1 MEKQLKGFGLFRR
14 SHESA
19 VDSAEVK
26 QYENR
31 IFQEV
36 CQLVRAFREKHPSVG
51 YAVRLERSAPLEPG
65 PAPSRYSAWLIVSLS
80 RNQTI
85 LESGPDT
92 TEWPDAR
99 DEITRV
105 RGKKLTVSDAYARL
119 IEEDLESITADYEAS
134 PGTYVENREASREML
149 AEACRVEWIE

>member
-26 QYENR
+26 QNENR

-65 PAPSRYSAWLIVSLS
+65 PTPSRYSAWLIVSLS

-92 TEWPDAR
+92 TSGPGQR
-99 DEITRV
+99 SPG
-105 RGKKLTVSDAYARL
+105 RGKKLTVSDVCPL
-119 IEEDLESITADYEAS
+119 IEEDLEALPPTTRQAPAPMWKTGEAS
-134 PGTYVENREASREML
+134 VKCWPGLPRGVDR
-149 AEACRVEWIE
+149 

>member
-1 MEKQLKGFGLFRR
+1 MEKQLKGFGLFRK

-26 QYENR
+26 QNENR

-105 RGKKLTVSDAYARL
+105 RGKS
-119 IEEDLESITADYEAS
+119 
-134 PGTYVENREASREML
+134 
-149 AEACRVEWIE
+149 